1 MKNAK
6 PFELFFMAKKEDEEN
21 DDLLY
26 LDEYGSFEMSANFET
41 VYLN

>member
-6 PFELFFMAKKEDEEN
+6 PFELFFMVKKEDDEH

-26 LDEYGSFEMSANFET
+26 FDEYGSFEMSTNFET